1 MSLPSIALK
10 RPGLPSHEDDDD
22 DNVDDNEDD
31 DDGNGDEDDD
41 EDDEIGKIGV
51 LDKHRPKATRLA
63 KS

>member
-22 DNVDDNEDD
+22 DN
-31 DDGNGDEDDD
+31 GDEDDD
-41 EDDEIGKIGV
+41 KDDEIGRIGV